1 MQIRYDNRLTISTKF
16 AAIKIC
22 MIVVQLHEIQRQL
35 KSVALLVMTIE
46 NDKLAAII
54 GIHLIKVEVCLVRA
68 CSYCVV
74 FKSL

>member
-1 MQIRYDNRLTISTKF
+1 MRYDIRLTISTKF
-16 AAIKIC
+16 AAIKIF
-22 MIVVQLHEIQRQL
+22 MIVVQFLVMQRQL
-35 KSVALLVMTIE
+35 KSVAVLVTTIV
-46 NDKLAAII
+46 NNKPAAII